1 VDDLTSRKLVQLFFK
16 TLLLGGAAG
25 LLASFFIE
33 WQQYANVLRPFDL
46 MEVIGLLVFFTGL
59 GFVFSAVSQTGF
71 FAYLF
76 INQFGLGMFRS
87 YWKLVQVALIA
98 FVVFDLVYF
107 PYKDAEGKISVFLFI
122 AIAAGILLYGWIIA
136 SIKAKQ
142 TNPRAF
148 LPALFLMV
156 VMTTLE
162 WVPGLRVSGYE
173 YAFLMIIPLLVC
185 NTYQLLIL
193 HKLSAGTESNKK
205 QQLDKRNMQK
215 AAKA

>member
-1 VDDLTSRKLVQLFFK
+1 MTSRKLVQLFFK